1 MMKDFT
7 IQPLKGYGEI
17 PFGMTLDDT
26 VKLLNMPDFY
36 EELNDMEETGNR
48 SIYYEY
54 DDIQTNIYFEGITK
68 SVVACFE
75 TENEAA
81 TLFGKKV
88 FDLKKED
95 VVKLMKDNGFKDFI
109 IVQFTGGQSPLTQ
122 APNGDWS
129 KVPYDYMNEPLKRH
143 YPVEKATEFCKLY
156 HEKHPKTAIVNFGLP
171 NEPCPDLPY
180 IVKTVVPYLAWY
192 ELAKFA
198 KEIVCIDSS
207 LQHLTAGLVKT
218 TVIWGHSKPENF
230 GYSFNKNIEQPCRT
244 DDLLYFTALGPSG
257 AKVEY
262 IEPAELLREV
272 DECD

>member
-75 TENEAA
+75 TENDAA
-81 TLFGKKV
+81 ILFGKKV

-95 VVKLMKDNGFKDFI
+95 VVKLMKDNGFKDLEEETEDGELRVSFEDAMMD
-109 IVQFTGGQSPLTQ
+109 FFFD
-122 APNGDWS
+122 GD
-129 KVPYDYMNEPLKRH
+129 VM
-143 YPVEKATEFCKLY
+143 
-156 HEKHPKTAIVNFGLP
+156 TAV
-171 NEPCPDLPY
+171 
-180 IVKTVVPYLAWY
+180 
-192 ELAKFA
+192 
-198 KEIVCIDSS
+198 S
-207 LQHLTAGLVKT
+207 
-218 TVIWGHSKPENF
+218 WGV
-230 GYSFNKNIEQPCRT
+230 
-244 DDLLYFTALGPSG
+244 L
-257 AKVEY
+257 
-262 IEPAELLREV
+262 V
-272 DECD
+272 DEQGDII

>member
-1 MMKDFT
+1 MMKDFS

-95 VVKLMKDNGFKDFI
+95 AVKLMKDNGFKDMEEETEDGELRVSFEDAMMD
-109 IVQFTGGQSPLTQ
+109 FFFD
-122 APNGDWS
+122 GD
-129 KVPYDYMNEPLKRH
+129 VM
-143 YPVEKATEFCKLY
+143 
-156 HEKHPKTAIVNFGLP
+156 TAV
-171 NEPCPDLPY
+171 
-180 IVKTVVPYLAWY
+180 
-192 ELAKFA
+192 
-198 KEIVCIDSS
+198 S
-207 LQHLTAGLVKT
+207 
-218 TVIWGHSKPENF
+218 WGV
-230 GYSFNKNIEQPCRT
+230 
-244 DDLLYFTALGPSG
+244 L
-257 AKVEY
+257 
-262 IEPAELLREV
+262 V
-272 DECD
+272 DEQGEII

>member
-75 TENEAA
+75 TENDAA

-88 FDLKKED
+88 FDLKKVD
-95 VVKLMKDNGFKDFI
+95 VVKLMKDNGFKDMEEETEDGELRVSFEDAMMD
-109 IVQFTGGQSPLTQ
+109 FFFD
-122 APNGDWS
+122 GD
-129 KVPYDYMNEPLKRH
+129 VM
-143 YPVEKATEFCKLY
+143 
-156 HEKHPKTAIVNFGLP
+156 TAV
-171 NEPCPDLPY
+171 
-180 IVKTVVPYLAWY
+180 
-192 ELAKFA
+192 
-198 KEIVCIDSS
+198 S
-207 LQHLTAGLVKT
+207 
-218 TVIWGHSKPENF
+218 WGV
-230 GYSFNKNIEQPCRT
+230 
-244 DDLLYFTALGPSG
+244 L
-257 AKVEY
+257 
-262 IEPAELLREV
+262 V
-272 DECD
+272 DEQGEII

>member
-95 VVKLMKDNGFKDFI
+95 AVKLMKDNGFRDMEEETEDGELRVSFEDAMMDF
-109 IVQFTGGQSPLTQ
+109 FFD
-122 APNGDWS
+122 GD
-129 KVPYDYMNEPLKRH
+129 VM
-143 YPVEKATEFCKLY
+143 
-156 HEKHPKTAIVNFGLP
+156 TAV
-171 NEPCPDLPY
+171 
-180 IVKTVVPYLAWY
+180 
-192 ELAKFA
+192 
-198 KEIVCIDSS
+198 S
-207 LQHLTAGLVKT
+207 
-218 TVIWGHSKPENF
+218 WGV
-230 GYSFNKNIEQPCRT
+230 
-244 DDLLYFTALGPSG
+244 L
-257 AKVEY
+257 
-262 IEPAELLREV
+262 V
-272 DECD
+272 DEQGEII